1 MIDKIKLIINNI
13 HFKLLMFILR
23 PQIRQK
29 IKKTTSATKKPKRYR
44 VTGYFFRQ
52 KSTLK
57 KAVLLTIKYV
67 DFLQLYK

>member
-1 MIDKIKLIINNI
+1 MINKIKLIINNI

-23 PQIRQK
+23 PQTRQK
-29 IKKTTSATKKPKRYR
+29 NKKNTSVTKKPKRYR